1 MTEPTKIPPPLPPRV
16 SVDAPA
22 SATLSEVF
30 LDDNAWSTAQYSN
43 QHSADGKEEEK
54 PAEKKPE
61 VSIAKQADEIEV
73 VDDKKSLK
81 TGKVISLVYPSNKHC
96 AWLSPPVYQFDK
108 MPKAF
113 SSKELQIPHSDY
125 RLFMRTITADIRF
138 QSYCILFSRV
148 VPMWILTS
156 VVILLFMLLAS
167 QDGGLHVLLFT
178 VLWTVMLCLG
188 LGFCVLIRKY
198 LVHALHLVVRDA
210 NEKSMKHNIL
220 VGVQDR
226 GQLSCHKVVLVII
239 YYTFDDC
246 IADVKKLIRVNKANQ
261 PAKTEMPAEEEL
273 EAQARE
279 ILLNHAQEYVK
290 AYAKKQ
296 LVFPTRPSEG
306 VSEFRPKHCSSSIC
320 ICQFI
325 EKKVFHSLPLS

>member
-1 MTEPTKIPPPLPPRV
+1 M
-16 SVDAPA
+16 
-22 SATLSEVF
+22 
-30 LDDNAWSTAQYSN
+30 
-43 QHSADGKEEEK
+43 
-54 PAEKKPE
+54 
-61 VSIAKQADEIEV
+61 

-81 TGKVISLVYPSNKHC
+81 TGKVISTGVSVEQALRVALAARLPIRQDAQGFFVEGASNS
-96 AWLSPPVYQFDK
+96 AFRLPPVHAHDHRGHSIPELLHSSSRESF
-108 MPKAF
+108 PCGSSLRSSF
-113 SSKELQIPHSDY
+113 SCSCCWRRK
-125 RLFMRTITADIRF
+125 
-138 QSYCILFSRV
+138 
-148 VPMWILTS
+148 
-156 VVILLFMLLAS
+156 
-167 QDGGLHVLLFT
+167 DGGLHVLLFT

-239 YYTFDDC
+239 YYNFDDC

-261 PAKTEMPAEEEL
+261 PTKREMPAEEEL

-279 ILLNHAQEYVK
+279 ILLNHAQENK
-290 AYAKKQ
+290 